1 MKSSTISNQL
11 NKHQDLF
18 SGKAEVRVLAA
29 AIEDQNLDAVN
40 AIYPGLPTRA
50 KQIIDIMIA
59 KSWNV
64 SVSSLSA
71 ID

>member
-18 SGKAEVRVLAA
+18 GGKTEVRVLAT
-29 AIEDQNLDAVN
+29 AIEDQNLDAVD
-40 AIYPGLPTRA
+40 AIYSGLPTRA

-64 SVSSLSA
+64 PVSSLSV